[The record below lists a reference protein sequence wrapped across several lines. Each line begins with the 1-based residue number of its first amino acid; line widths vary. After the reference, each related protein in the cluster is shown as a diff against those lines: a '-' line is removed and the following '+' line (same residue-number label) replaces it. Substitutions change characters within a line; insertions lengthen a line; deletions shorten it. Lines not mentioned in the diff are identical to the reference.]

1 MRQHIQTPKAMPYLT
16 FLITNYELTLIYT
29 LTAIAIKKGD
39 ISNVPFLL
47 INNLAFNYTELRCF
61 STTA

>member
-1 MRQHIQTPKAMPYLT
+1 MRQYIQTPKAMPYLT
-16 FLITNYELTLIYT
+16 LLITNYELTLIYT

-47 INNLAFNYTELRCF
+47 INNSAFNYTELRCF